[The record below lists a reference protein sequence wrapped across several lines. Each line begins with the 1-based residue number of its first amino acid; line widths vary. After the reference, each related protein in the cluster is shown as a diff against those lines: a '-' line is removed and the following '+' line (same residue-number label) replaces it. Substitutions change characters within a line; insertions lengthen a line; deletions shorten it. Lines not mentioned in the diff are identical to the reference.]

1 MDRIGGIFSRCM
13 HECDEES
20 CETECIQSFKES
32 KKNCPCEVNITKI
45 LIECREFKILLLE
58 KLSWWMSLRCA
69 RMRFIRIKE
78 YK

>member
-20 CETECIQSFKES
+20 CETECIQVFKES

-45 LIECREFKILLLE
+45 LIERKRFKILL
-58 KLSWWMSLRCA
+58 
-69 RMRFIRIKE
+69 
-78 YK
+78 